1 MKLPRR
7 QFLHLA
13 AGAAALPA
21 MSSIAR
27 AQGYPTRPVRIV
39 VGLAPGGA
47 TDIVARLMGQSLSE
61 RLGQQFVIEN
71 RPGAGTNIATE
82 MVVRASPGRL
92 HAPRRHPEIIGISS
106 PAWLR
111 SPDRSRKCRAI
122 GKLADA
128 FFRPAGSLISG
139 PARGTGGGGRS
150 HDAVLAAFAAR
161 RLSAAAW
168 PLAARGQRAAPLVGF
183 LNSGSAARWARW
195 AHLVKRM
202 PPLVRECHR
211 ARYIRDQANSL
222 SVQTRHQA
230 YEAPEC
236 EAPECEAPECHV
248 VLPQI
253 FVVSLH

>member
-1 MKLPRR
+1 
-7 QFLHLA
+7 
-13 AGAAALPA
+13 
-21 MSSIAR
+21 
-27 AQGYPTRPVRIV
+27 
-39 VGLAPGGA
+39 
-47 TDIVARLMGQSLSE
+47 
-61 RLGQQFVIEN
+61 
-71 RPGAGTNIATE
+71 
-82 MVVRASPGRL
+82 
-92 HAPRRHPEIIGISS
+92 
-106 PAWLR
+106 
-111 SPDRSRKCRAI
+111 
-122 GKLADA
+122 
-128 FFRPAGSLISG
+128 LISG

-236 EAPECEAPECHV
+236 EAPECHV